1 MTNDEA
7 LLQVAP
13 ELSAVPS
20 ERRAYFIESA
30 QGIVNSRYGQFAL
43 ANATAHM
50 LTVASRGGDA
60 PVAGPVTSEKEGELS
75 RTYAQTSTGGSGGG
89 LTTTPEYWATT
100 NYGRAYWNIVRS
112 NTFAALNR
120 MM

>member
-1 MTNDEA
+1 MTDDEA

-13 ELSAVPS
+13 ELAAVPP
-20 ERRAYFIESA
+20 ERRAYFIDSA
-30 QGIVNSRYGQFAL
+30 RGLVNARYGQFAL

-50 LTVASRGGDA
+50 LTVANRGGETPA
-60 PVAGPVTSEKEGELS
+60 AGLVTSEKEGELS
-75 RTYAQTSTGGSGGG
+75 RTYAQSSSGSGGG
-89 LTTTPEYWATT
+89 GLTTPEYWAST

-112 NTFAALNR
+112 NTFAATNR